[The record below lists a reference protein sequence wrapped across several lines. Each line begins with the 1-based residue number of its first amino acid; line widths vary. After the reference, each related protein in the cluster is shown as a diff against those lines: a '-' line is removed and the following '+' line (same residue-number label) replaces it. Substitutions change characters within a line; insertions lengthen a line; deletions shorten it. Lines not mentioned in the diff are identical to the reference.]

1 MMART
6 SMPALS
12 VAIAEFQSRRTAIPG
27 LCFGLITLPVMLAG
41 IIPSTSD
48 GRNNQI
54 RNGEL
59 SPWLN

>member
-27 LCFGLITLPVMLAG
+27 LCFSLITLPAMIAG

>member
-1 MMART
+1 MTART

-12 VAIAEFQSRRTAIPG
+12 VAIAEFQSRRTATPG
-27 LCFGLITLPVMLAG
+27 LCFGLILPAMIAG
-41 IIPSTSD
+41 IMPSTSD
-48 GRNNQI
+48 GANSQI